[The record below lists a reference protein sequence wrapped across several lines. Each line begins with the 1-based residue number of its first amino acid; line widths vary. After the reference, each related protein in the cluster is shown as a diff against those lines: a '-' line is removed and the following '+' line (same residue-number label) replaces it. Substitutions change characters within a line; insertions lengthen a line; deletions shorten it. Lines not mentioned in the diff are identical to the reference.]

1 MLKTA
6 YFLFLTLLFSTISYA
21 QLQPMQPKG
30 GSSARGIELTGMY
43 GYQFGGSLDSY
54 DGKLSIQD
62 SDNLMFGIDIPMRY
76 GMMVELSFIR
86 QSSYLELKEYGT
98 NITSNLT
105 DLVTEYYQIG
115 VIKGIPKGKVV
126 PFGQFSLGATR
137 FNPAKST
144 YSDQW
149 AFSIT
154 LGLGV
159 KFHFNDRF
167 GIRVQANMLAPM
179 RFTGVGFWFGT
190 GGGSAGIT
198 ANGFLQGNVMGG
210 LFIKI

>member
-1 MLKTA
+1 M
-6 YFLFLTLLFSTISYA
+6 FLTLMFSTISYA
-21 QLQPMQPKG
+21 QLQTMQPKG
-30 GSSARGIELTGMY
+30 GSSTRGIELTGMY

-54 DGKLSIQD
+54 DGELSIQD
-62 SDNLMFGIDIPMRY
+62 SDNLMFGLDIPMRY
-76 GMMVELSFIR
+76 GMMVELSYTR
-86 QSSYLELKEYGT
+86 QSSYIELKEYVT
-98 NITSNLT
+98 NVTSNLT
-105 DLVTEYYQIG
+105 DLVSEYYQIG

-137 FNPAKST
+137 FNPAKSN

-179 RFTGVGFWFGT
+179 RFSGVGFWFGS

-198 ANGFLQGNVMGG
+198 ANGFLQGNAMGG